1 MNYFRFQV
9 LIELAA
15 KNSIRYFGG
24 SQAQQRCHLIRLL
37 FPVIT
42 VYLATTFSASTWQRR
57 SFLGQRLS
65 VSRSVVSV
73 SSGSCREATWEQ
85 FLIRCQDIWGGWVGV
100 GRVMGYSEGQ
110 VRRHAGG
117 ARRVWQLRDTSAQL
131 AAGSY
136 WGQRMGARN
145 VATVWSES
153 GSSAKL
159 FRQHP
164 DTYTTHR
171 LTNKLDTEKK
181 INKKNA
187 NYWTWT

>member
-1 MNYFRFQV
+1 MSPYKV
-9 LIELAA
+9 IISSY
-15 KNSIRYFGG
+15 NSVFGNNLFCIYLTTAFLLGAEAIGVSLCGVCLLGILQRGHVGTVSDTVSRYLRGLGG
-24 SQAQQRCHLIRLL
+24 SWKGDGLQR
-37 FPVIT
+37 
-42 VYLATTFSASTWQRR
+42 
-57 SFLGQRLS
+57 G
-65 VSRSVVSV
+65 
-73 SSGSCREATWEQ
+73 SGEAA
-85 FLIRCQDIWGGWVGV
+85 R
-100 GRVMGYSEGQ
+100 
-110 VRRHAGG
+110 GG

-171 LTNKLDTEKK
+171 LTNKLYTEKK